1 MSTLAQLHCLV
12 LERIVEIGLGVWLTA
27 CPEVWLT
34 ILRGDNGIIIISRRT
49 MTPREIMP
57 DLTWKNV
64 QRIHVIR
71 IG

>member
-1 MSTLAQLHCLV
+1 MSLSQALNQFAQN
-12 LERIVEIGLGVWLTA
+12 LGRYRGMVD
-27 CPEVWLT
+27 V
-34 ILRGDNGIIIISRRT
+34 LRGDNGIIIISRRT